1 MTRRAWLLALL
12 AVLVRAAAALRVQVI
27 DSDSARDLQMAALIE
42 QGRFADAL
50 RLPASTPPLHPY
62 LTALVHLPLGQPL
75 VAGVAVSV
83 ILGGLSVLPLYA
95 LARRT
100 WDERV
105 ATSAALLYAFLPSM
119 IDTHIEA
126 MTEGTFMFF
135 FLSATVLGWRALE
148 ERSWEQTIV
157 AAACAALAWLARP
170 EGIYLIPLFGL
181 AALLRF
187 SRFSPVALLLF
198 AAVWVVLA
206 FPYLC
211 FIHAETGRWTTG
223 LSPVIQV
230 YGDFFKGIRHPELAL
245 QDFDEYRAVRR
256 HGVILGGGG
265 HLLANLFG
273 RVFFYGLGPFLV
285 LGLSRPRPADGQR
298 ALLAYGW
305 TAAAGYLVPIAM
317 SFVLST
323 TFSHRFLLV
332 PAALLLPTAAAGLVR
347 AADWSRRPQTLP
359 LALGAPTRS
368 ASGRRGWRSGTH
380 SAPDGGSI
388 RRPGRPNTT
397 RERSISPVPP
407 GRKPMSSACRI
418 SGPTNRCWSGG
429 SPRSSTSWEN
439 SPPRPVRARCRSA
452 FMRGGARRE
461 PTGAPRT
468 DRGPVRRLRRAP
480 LADPVPPRAALFRDA
495 DRRQRGL

>member
-359 LALGAPTRS
+359 LALGVCCLIMGIRDLRPRRADKIGIREAGLAIRNALGP
-368 ASGRRGWRSGTH
+368 GRRVYSTARAAEYYAGAEHLAG
-380 SAPDGGSI
+380 SAGAEAYVFCMPDLRADEQVLERRISAEFDLLGEFPSPA
-388 RRPGRPNTT
+388 RPG
-397 RERSISPVPP
+397 
-407 GRKPMSSACRI
+407 AL
-418 SGPTNRCWSGG
+418 
-429 SPRSSTSWEN
+429 
-439 SPPRPVRARCRSA
+439 PVRVYAGRRS
-452 FMRGGARRE
+452 
-461 PTGAPRT
+461 P
-468 DRGPVRRLRRAP
+468 
-480 LADPVPPRAALFRDA
+480 
-495 DRRQRGL
+495 